1 MSQGSDAYYSSR
13 TPGDGANET
22 AEIRFIVQNLLG
34 RVRTTIPVRVMS
46 VTNAGGVS
54 PIGRVD
60 VMPLVQQIDGSGS
73 VTSHGTIYDAPY
85 MRIQGGGNAVI
96 LDPQVGDIG
105 LLAVC
110 DRDISAVKASA
121 GEAPP
126 GSRRRHDLSDCVYL
140 HSIISAAPTQ
150 YVQFSGSG
158 ITIHSP
164 SAVTVNAPSVT
175 VTASGSATITTP
187 TLQINGN
194 VSISGSMTAVGDVGG
209 SGTSLHN
216 HTHGGVQA
224 GTGHTGVPD

>member
-1 MSQGSDAYYSSR
+1 MSQGSDGYYSSR

-22 AEIRFIVQNLLG
+22 AEIRFIVQALLG
-34 RVRTTIPVRVMS
+34 RVRTTIPVRVMA
-46 VTNAGGVS
+46 VTNSGGVA

-96 LDPQVGDIG
+96 LDPSVGDIG

-126 GSRRRHDLSDCVYL
+126 GSRRHHDLSDCVYL
-140 HSIISAAPTQ
+140 HSILSAAPTQ
-150 YVQFSGSG
+150 YVRFSADG
-158 ITIHSP
+158 IEVKSP
-164 SAVTVNAPSVT
+164 SLVRIIAPTTDIVGDLH
-175 VTASGSATITTP
+175 VSGTIT
-187 TLQINGN
+187 
-194 VSISGSMTAVGDVGG
+194 SVGDVVG

-216 HTHGGVQA
+216 HLHGGVLPGA
-224 GTGHTGVPD
+224 AVTSPPT

>member
-1 MSQGSDAYYSSR
+1 MSQGSEGYYSSR

-22 AEIRFIVQNLLG
+22 AEIRFIVQSLLG
-34 RVRTTIPVRVMS
+34 RVRTTIPVRVMA
-46 VTNAGGVS
+46 VTNAGGIS

-60 VMPLVQQIDGSGS
+60 VLPLVQQIDGSGS

-96 LDPQVGDIG
+96 LDPEVGDIG

-110 DRDISAVKASA
+110 DRDISAVKASG

-126 GSRRRHDLSDCVYL
+126 GSRRHHDLSDCVYL
-140 HSIISAAPTQ
+140 HSILSAAPTQ
-150 YVQFSGSG
+150 YIQFSGAG

-164 SAVTVNAPSVT
+164 SSVTVTAPSVT
-175 VTASGSATITTP
+175 VNASGSATITAP

-209 SGTSLHN
+209 AGVSLHN

-224 GTGHTGVPD
+224 GTDHTGTPN